1 MNSAA
6 GDSSERAVPDRSDH
20 ELVQRA
26 NRGEVEAF
34 ETLYRRHRDWVTAL
48 AARIT
53 GDREDALDVLQ
64 DTFAYFFGR
73 FPGFVLTAQL
83 KTFLYPVVR
92 HLAFDRVRRRRP
104 TVDVATLADTLP
116 APPPTPAGE
125 LGRLLAAMPAAQRE
139 VLLLR
144 YADDLSLA
152 QIGEALEIPVG
163 TVKSRL
169 HGALAALR
177 RRLGQRTT

>member
-1 MNSAA
+1 MPA
-6 GDSSERAVPDRSDH
+6 PSDL

-26 NRGEVEAF
+26 NRGDADAF
-34 ETLYRRHRDWVTAL
+34 EALYRRYRDWVVRL
-48 AARIT
+48 AERHT
-53 GDREDALDVLQ
+53 GNRDDALDVLQ
-64 DTFAYFFGR
+64 DAFAYLFDR

-92 HLAFDRVRRRRP
+92 HLSLDRVRRRRP
-104 TVDVATLADTLP
+104 EVDVDALADTLP
-116 APPPTPAGE
+116 APPAAASSGDLE
-125 LGRLLAAMPAAQRE
+125 RLLAMLPTAQRE

-152 QIGEALEIPVG
+152 QIAATLDVPLG

-169 HGALAALR
+169 HAALAALKGR
-177 RRLGQRTT
+177 VGQRTT

>member
-6 GDSSERAVPDRSDH
+6 RGPSERAVPDPSDL
-20 ELVQRA
+20 ELVARA

-34 ETLYRRHRDWVTAL
+34 AALYRRYRDWVVAL
-48 AARIT
+48 AERHT
-53 GDREDALDVLQ
+53 GNRDDALDVLQ
-64 DTFAYFFGR
+64 DAFAHLFGR

-92 HLAFDRVRRRRP
+92 HLSLDRVRRRRP
-104 TVDVATLADTLP
+104 EVDVDTLADTLP
-116 APPPTPAGE
+116 APPSGAGGD
-125 LGRLLAAMPAAQRE
+125 LGRLLAALPPAQRE

-144 YADDLSLA
+144 FADDLSLA
-152 QIGEALEIPVG
+152 QIAEALGIPLG

-169 HGALAALR
+169 HAALAALKTR
-177 RRLGQRTT
+177 VR